1 VEGELVKGTNGVTA
15 FVPACL
21 TAGLLGIGLNDIL
34 ALVSTQ
40 SGIGIPKPLM
50 IVIQI
55 AVLIP
60 AIIIHEVSHGFAAE
74 RLGDPTARRAGRLT
88 LNPIP
93 HIDPFGSILV
103 PGLLLLTS
111 RITGLPFVI
120 GWAKPVPVDIR
131 YFRDPLRGFA
141 LSSAAGPASNLIQV
155 VIYASLYRVAAL
167 FGWPVWVA
175 FLGMV
180 GAWINLIIAFFNL
193 LPIPPLDGS
202 RLVAA
207 MLPPSAAGS
216 YLAFGRYGM
225 FVIVALL
232 IFNILDPFFMAVQQL
247 LVLALG
253 W

>member
-1 VEGELVKGTNGVTA
+1 MNERTSEFG
-15 FVPACL
+15 FVPALL
-21 TAGLLGIGLNDIL
+21 TAGFLGIGLREIL
-34 ALVSTQ
+34 AVATTQ
-40 SGIGIPKPLM
+40 TGIGIPKPVM
-50 IVIQI
+50 IAIQI

-60 AIIIHEVSHGFAAE
+60 AIIFHEVAHGYMAE
-74 RLGDPTARRAGRLT
+74 RLGDPTARRMGRLT

-103 PGLLLLTS
+103 PGFLLLTS

-141 LSSAAGPASNLIQV
+141 LSSAAGPASNLLQFLAYV
-155 VIYASLYRVAAL
+155 LLYRAAAL
-167 FGWPVWVA
+167 LGWPAWAQFV
-175 FLGMV
+175 GMV

-193 LPIPPLDGS
+193 LPVPPLDGS

-207 MLPPSAAGS
+207 FLPPDTAGR

-225 FVIVALL
+225 FVIIALL
-232 IFNILDPFFMAVQQL
+232 FFNILDPYFVAVQRIL
-247 LVLALG
+247 ILALG

>member
-1 VEGELVKGTNGVTA
+1 MLAV
-15 FVPACL
+15 
-21 TAGLLGIGLNDIL
+21 IL
-34 ALVSTQ
+34 
-40 SGIGIPKPLM
+40 
-50 IVIQI
+50 
-55 AVLIP
+55 
-60 AIIIHEVSHGFAAE
+60 HEVAHGYAALK
-74 RLGDPTARRAGRLT
+74 LGDTTARDMGRLT

-131 YFRDPLRGFA
+131 YFKDPLRGFA
-141 LSSAAGPASNLIQV
+141 ISSAAGPASNLLQV
-155 VIYASLYRVAAL
+155 IVYASIYRAAAL
-167 FGWPVWVA
+167 FGWPVWIA

-193 LPIPPLDGS
+193 IPIPPLDGS

-207 MLPPSAAGS
+207 ALPPETAGR
-216 YLAFGRYGM
+216 YLSFGRYGM
-225 FVIVALL
+225 FVIVGLL
-232 IFNILDPFFMAVQQL
+232 MFNILDPFFMAVRHL
-247 LVLALG
+247 LVLVLG

>member
-1 VEGELVKGTNGVTA
+1 VRARKAWGFA
-15 FVPACL
+15 PPFVA
-21 TAGLLGIGLNDIL
+21 AGLLGIGLQHIV
-34 ALVSTQ
+34 ALTGGQ
-40 SGIGIPKPLM
+40 TGIGIPKPLM

-60 AIIIHEVSHGFAAE
+60 AIIVHEVSHGYVAE
-74 RLGDPTARRAGRLT
+74 RLGDPTARRMGRLT

-141 LSSAAGPASNLIQV
+141 ISSAAGPVSNFLQV
-155 VIYASLYRVAAL
+155 VVYALIYRTAAAL
-167 FGWPVWVA
+167 GWPVWIA

-207 MLPPSAAGS
+207 FLPPDTAGR
-216 YLAFGRYGM
+216 YLSFGRYGM
-225 FVIVALL
+225 FIIVALL
-232 IFNILDPFFMAVQQL
+232 IFNILDPFFAAVQRL
-247 LVLALG
+247 LIFALG

>member
-1 VEGELVKGTNGVTA
+1 MKDRDSLRQFA
-15 FVPACL
+15 PPFLA
-21 TAGLLGIGLNDIL
+21 AGLLGIRLGDIL
-34 ALVSTQ
+34 AVTAAQ
-40 SGIGIPKPLM
+40 SGIGLAKPVM

-60 AIIIHEVSHGFAAE
+60 AIIIHEVAHGFAAE
-74 RLGDPTARRAGRLT
+74 RLGDPTARRMGRLT

-131 YFRDPLRGFA
+131 YFKDPLRGFA
-141 LSSAAGPASNLIQV
+141 ISSAAGPASNLLQV
-155 VIYASLYRVAAL
+155 IVYASIYRAAAL
-167 FGWPVWVA
+167 FGWPVWIA

-193 LPIPPLDGS
+193 IPIPPLDGS

-207 MLPPSAAGS
+207 ALPPETAGR
-216 YLAFGRYGM
+216 YLSFGRYGM
-225 FVIVALL
+225 FVIVGLL
-232 IFNILDPFFMAVQQL
+232 MFNILDPFFMAVRQL
-247 LVLALG
+247 LVLVLG